1 MGPGY
6 GANEP
11 DLSGALSALRAGDLD
26 AADAIAR
33 RLLADTPNDP
43 AVLQLAAVVALQRG
57 ELEQAARAASASL
70 GRRPDHVPTL
80 IIAGRAARA
89 SADLAAAAA
98 FFGRAMALAP
108 KRADAAFGACVTLL
122 ERGDPEAQALLPRLL
137 AQFPDDGEGWRNLA
151 AALQKAG
158 QPEAALVALTR
169 AAQAVPSVA
178 LHLQRG
184 MLLESLDRRVDAIA
198 AYRAAT
204 DMAPDNADA
213 LFKLGLCLRRCAET
227 DAAAVMLERAVGCDR
242 NSADAWFALAL
253 VRQDQGDLAAAAEA
267 YQRALDIRLDFAE
280 AAVNLGTCYQEI
292 GDVSA
297 AKANYRLALQLK
309 PETFG
314 RIAQALAAS
323 PVGEVW
329 LDIAALRKSLGG

>member
-6 GANEP
+6 GTDEP
-11 DLSGALSALRAGDLD
+11 DLSKALSALRDGDLN

-43 AVLQLAAVVALQRG
+43 AVHQLVAVIALQRG
-57 ELEQAARAASASL
+57 EIEQAARAASASL
-70 GRRPDHVPTL
+70 ARRPDHVPTL
-80 IIAGRAARA
+80 VIAGRAARA
-89 SADLAAAAA
+89 SADLDAATA
-98 FFGRAMALAP
+98 FFRRAMALAP
-108 KRADAAFGACVTLL
+108 ERADAAFCACVTLL
-122 ERGDPEAQALLPRLL
+122 ERGDPEAQSLLPRLL
-137 AQFPDDGEGWRNLA
+137 AQFPDDAEGWRNLA

-169 AAQAVPSVA
+169 AAHAAPSVA

-184 MLLESLDRRVDAIA
+184 MLLESLDRRDDAIA

-204 DMAPDNADA
+204 AMAPDNADA
-213 LFKLGLCLRRCAET
+213 LLKLGLCLRRCGDR
-227 DAAAVMLERAVGCDR
+227 DAAAPLEHAVECDQR
-242 NSADAWFALAL
+242 NSDAWFALAL
-253 VRQDQGDLAAAAEA
+253 VRQDHRDVVAAAEA
-267 YQRALDIRLDFAE
+267 YRRALELRPDFAE

-292 GDVSA
+292 GDVGM
-297 AKANYRLALQLK
+297 AKASYRLALQLK

-314 RIAQALAAS
+314 RIAQALATA

-329 LDIAALRKSLGG
+329 LDVAALRKSLAG

>member
-1 MGPGY
+1 MAPGY

-11 DLSGALSALRAGDLD
+11 DLSKALSALRAGDLD

-33 RLLADTPNDP
+33 RLLVDSPNDP
-43 AVLQLAAVVALQRG
+43 AVHQLAAVVALQRG
-57 ELEQAARAASASL
+57 EVEQAARAARASL
-70 GRRPDHVPTL
+70 ARRPDHVPTL

-98 FFGRAMALAP
+98 FFRRAMALAP
-108 KRADAAFGACVTLL
+108 ERPDAAFCACVTLL

-137 AQFPDDGEGWRNLA
+137 AQFPDDAEGWRDLA

-158 QPEAALVALTR
+158 QVEAALVALTR
-169 AAQAVPSVA
+169 AAHAAPSVA

-184 MLLESLDRRVDAIA
+184 MLLESLDRKVDAIA

-204 DMAPDNADA
+204 DMAPDNAEA
-213 LFKLGLCLRRCAET
+213 LLKLGLCLRRCGDT
-227 DAAAVMLERAVGCDR
+227 DAAAVLERAVGCDQS
-242 NSADAWFALAL
+242 SADAWFALAL
-253 VRQDQGDLAAAAEA
+253 VRQDQRDVAAAAEA
-267 YQRALDIRLDFAE
+267 YRHALDMRPDFAE
-280 AAVNLGTCYQEI
+280 AAVNLGACYQEI
-292 GDVSA
+292 GDVGA
-297 AKANYRLALQLK
+297 AKANYRLALRLK

-314 RIAQALAAS
+314 RIAQALAAA

-329 LDIAALRKSLGG
+329 LDVAALRKSLGG

>member
-11 DLSGALSALRAGDLD
+11 DLSKALSALRAGDLD
-26 AADAIAR
+26 AAYTIAR

-43 AVLQLAAVVALQRG
+43 AVHQLAAVIALQRG
-57 ELEQAARAASASL
+57 EVEQAARAASASL
-70 GRRPDHVPTL
+70 ARRPDHVPTL

-89 SADLAAAAA
+89 SADLAAAAV
-98 FFGRAMALAP
+98 FFRRAMTLAP
-108 KRADAAFGACVTLL
+108 ERADAAFYACITLL

-137 AQFPDDGEGWRNLA
+137 AQFPDDAEGWRNLA

-158 QPEAALVALTR
+158 QPEAALVGLTR
-169 AAQAVPSVA
+169 AAHAAPSVA

-204 DMAPDNADA
+204 DMAPGNADA
-213 LFKLGLCLRRCAET
+213 LLKLGLCLRRCADT
-227 DAAAVMLERAVGCDR
+227 GAAAVLERAVGCDQ

-253 VRQDQGDLAAAAEA
+253 VRQDQLDFAAAVGA
-267 YQRALDIRLDFAE
+267 YQHALEVRPDFAE

-292 GDVSA
+292 GNVGT

-314 RIAQALAAS
+314 RIAQALAAA

-329 LDIAALRKSLGG
+329 LDVAALRKSLGG

>member
-1 MGPGY
+1 MGPAEGT
-6 GANEP
+6 NEP
-11 DLSGALSALRAGDLD
+11 EVSGALLALREGNLD
-26 AADAIAR
+26 AAEAIAR
-33 RLLADTPNDP
+33 SLFEKTPEDP
-43 AVLQLAAVVALQRG
+43 AVHQLAALIALQRG
-57 ELEQAARAASASL
+57 EIEQAARAASASL
-70 GRRPDHVPTL
+70 ARRPDHVPTL

-98 FFGRAMALAP
+98 FFRRAMALAP
-108 KRADAAFGACVTLL
+108 ERADAAFCACVTLL

-137 AQFPDDGEGWRNLA
+137 AQFPGDAEGWQLLG

-158 QPEAALVALTR
+158 QSEAAVVALTR
-169 AAQAVPSVA
+169 AANAAPSVA

-204 DMAPDNADA
+204 DVVPDNADA
-213 LFKLGLCLRRCAET
+213 LLKLGLCLRRCGDI
-227 DAAAVMLERAVGCDR
+227 DAAAVIEQAVGCDR

-253 VRQDQGDLAAAAEA
+253 VRQDQRDFAAAAEA
-267 YQRALDIRLDFAE
+267 YQHALDIRPDFAE

-292 GDVSA
+292 GDVGP
-297 AKANYRLALQLK
+297 AKASYRLALQLK
-309 PETFG
+309 PEAFG
-314 RIAQALAAS
+314 RIAQALAAA

-329 LDIAALRKSLGG
+329 LDVAALHKSLAG